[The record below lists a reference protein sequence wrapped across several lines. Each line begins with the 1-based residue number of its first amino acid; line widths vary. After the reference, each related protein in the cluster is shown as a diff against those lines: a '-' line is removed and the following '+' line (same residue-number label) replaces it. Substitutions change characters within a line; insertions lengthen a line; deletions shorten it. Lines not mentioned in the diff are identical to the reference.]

1 MDVPL
6 TFLIPRS
13 VIAETQATLAEIGEH
28 GVEGVVLWIG
38 RQPVDCSVEIIEALV
53 PWQVALRSEDGL
65 AVTIPDWAVSELILG
80 LEPGTYI
87 PIRVHS
93 HPQDAYHSSTD
104 NLNRILSHKGS
115 ISIVVPWFARSE
127 MRLGECSVN
136 ELGPDFR
143 WTELSTDD
151 VARRFIV
158 DG

>member
-6 TFLIPRS
+6 TFLIPS
-13 VIAETQATLAEIGEH
+13 TVIAETRATLAEIGEDR
-28 GVEGVVLWIG
+28 VEGVVLWIG
-38 RQPVDCSVEIIEALV
+38 KEPVDGTVEILEALV

-65 AVTIPDWAVSELILG
+65 AVTIPDWEVSELILG

-115 ISIVVPWFARSE
+115 ISIVVPWFAKSE

-143 WTELSTDD
+143 WSELSADEVT
-151 VARRFIV
+151 RRFIV
-158 DG
+158 DD

>member
-1 MDVPL
+1 MDVPV
-6 TFLIPRS
+6 TFLIPS
-13 VIAETQATLAEIGEH
+13 TVIAETRATLAEIGEQR
-28 GVEGVVLWIG
+28 VEGVVLWVG
-38 RQPVDCSVEIIEALV
+38 KEPVDGTVEILEALV
-53 PWQVALRSEDGL
+53 PWQVALRNEDGL
-65 AVTIPDWAVSELILG
+65 AVTIPDWEVSELILG
-80 LEPGTYI
+80 LEAGTYI

-115 ISIVVPWFARSE
+115 ISIVVPWFAKSE

-143 WTELSTDD
+143 WSELSADEIT
-151 VARRFIV
+151 RRFIV

>member
-1 MDVPL
+1 MDAPL
-6 TFLIPRS
+6 TFLIPS
-13 VIAETQATLAEIGEH
+13 TVIAETRATLAEIGEH
-28 GVEGVVLWIG
+28 RVEGVVLWIG
-38 RQPVDCSVEIIEALV
+38 KEPVDGTVEILEALV

-65 AVTIPDWAVSELILG
+65 AVTIPDWEVSELILG

-115 ISIVVPWFARSE
+115 ISIVVPWFAKSE

-136 ELGPDFR
+136 ELGSDFR
-143 WTELSTDD
+143 WSELSADEVT
-151 VARRFIV
+151 RRFIV